1 METLHRWDQELFCYL
16 HQLRADWLDT
26 PMVWITGKWEWLPFY
41 LFLIAVLVWEYRREV
56 WKILLLIGLL
66 VTATD
71 RFTSGLMKPYFE
83 RLRPCQ
89 DPDILCTLDLITGC
103 GGKFG
108 FASSHAANTFGVA
121 TLLAL
126 LWQKKHRL
134 APGLWLWAA
143 LVSYSRV
150 YVGVHYPGDILV
162 GGLVGLL
169 FGWAAYRVA
178 LRLV

>member
-1 METLHRWDQELFCYL
+1 MI
-16 HQLRADWLDT
+16 
-26 PMVWITGKWEWLPFY
+26 WITGKWEWLPFY
-41 LFLIAVLVWEYRREV
+41 LFLVGVLVWQYRAEV
-56 WKILLLIGLL
+56 WKVLLLIAAL

-71 RFTSGLMKPYFE
+71 QFTSGLMKPYFE
-83 RLRPCQ
+83 RLRPCHN
-89 DPDILCTLDLITGC
+89 PDIACTLDLITGC

-126 LWQKKHRL
+126 LWRRQYPW
-134 APGLWLWAA
+134 AQGLWLWAL

-162 GGLVGLL
+162 GAVVGAL
-169 FGWAAYRVA
+169 FGSVTYEVMR
-178 LRLV
+178 RLGAPQTER